1 MTETAESGRAAI
13 DAVHDTATNDATSS
27 TLVPHPLIV
36 RVNATQSGQLRGAMD
51 CDRPDTRI
59 TSVAAGRSD
68 GVTMRS
74 LAHLGLMALAAGAAL
89 ACAPV
94 AQASVPTLPAQRA
107 SVPTSSPSPTETPI
121 APQRA
126 GDSLRCTERVTIPQ
140 LNDVFEAE
148 WSPNA
153 KLLALSHIVR
163 IPSDETVT
171 GWEEDQR
178 LAIFDTTTGATTE
191 RGVGS
196 EPEWSGSGTY
206 LSYWTDQTTL
216 WIVRPGTVLPVGVV
230 TPTEPNIKWIGDEM
244 LFWSGGEIR
253 SWKAGQV
260 TTVSRAALTPKYPH
274 DDVYFSADG
283 ARFSVTRYASDGS
296 TARFIGNT
304 RTGEIA
310 PLDDLGATF
319 IEWGPRGQTLLMR
332 SAGTLT
338 LWDAAS
344 GTLLGSAATASGTV
358 HLWTADGG
366 LALGKMSATV
376 PAGNAY
382 DRFSVLGSGAVATV
396 PNLLGIRTFSP
407 DGAYFVGVSRT
418 GLYSTQLELY
428 RCGAPDD
435 EATDLAS
442 DPAVQARTAKIAA
455 EPHRFVRPG
464 AAAITQFIQGI
475 HTGIDVAA
483 TYGTILVAS
492 DDGVVDA
499 VGWVPVGGR
508 RVCVLHASGVESCD
522 YHTALALVGIG
533 EHVVRGQPVALMGLT
548 GETTGPHVHWE
559 AKHQGAIVDP
569 LDQ

>member
-1 MTETAESGRAAI
+1 MTTRSRA
-13 DAVHDTATNDATSS
+13 
-27 TLVPHPLIV
+27 LVRLI
-36 RVNATQSGQLRGAMD
+36 
-51 CDRPDTRI
+51 
-59 TSVAAGRSD
+59 
-68 GVTMRS
+68 
-74 LAHLGLMALAAGAAL
+74 ALASAIAL

-94 AQASVPTLPAQRA
+94 AQASVPTSVAPRA
-107 SVPTSSPSPTETPI
+107 SVPTDAPTPTET
-121 APQRA
+121 AVASQRA
-126 GDSLRCTERVTIPQ
+126 GDPLRCTERVTIPQ
-140 LNDVFEAE
+140 LADVFEAQ

-163 IPSDETVT
+163 IPSDETIT

-178 LAIFDTTTGATTE
+178 LAIYDTTTGAVTE

-216 WIVRPGTVLPVGVV
+216 WIVRPGTVLPVAVLQ
-230 TPTEPNIKWIGDEM
+230 PTEPNIMWVGDEM
-244 LFWSGGEIR
+244 LFWSGAEIR
-253 SWKAGQV
+253 AWKGGQV
-260 TTVSRAALTPKYPH
+260 TTVARSALTPKYPH
-274 DDVYFSADG
+274 DDVYFSGDG

-296 TARFIGNT
+296 TARYIGNT
-304 RTGEIA
+304 STGEIA
-310 PLDDLGATF
+310 PLDDHGATF
-319 IEWGPRGQTLLMR
+319 IEWAPRGQTLLMR

-338 LWDAAS
+338 LWDAAT
-344 GTLLGSAATASGTV
+344 GRQLASAATASGTV
-358 HLWTADGG
+358 HLWTSDGG
-366 LALGKMSATV
+366 LALGKMSPTV

-382 DRFSVLGSGAVATV
+382 DTFSVIGSGAVATV
-396 PNLLGIRTFSP
+396 PNLLGIRSFSP
-407 DGAYFVGVSRT
+407 DGSHFVGVSRT

-428 RCGAPDD
+428 RCGAPDG

-442 DPAVQARTAKIAA
+442 DPAVQGRAAKVAA
-455 EPHRFVRPG
+455 DAHRFVRPG

-483 TYGTILVAS
+483 TYGTILVAA

-508 RVCVLHASGVESCD
+508 RVCVLHESGVESCD
-522 YHTALALVGIG
+522 YHTALPLVGIG

-559 AKHQGAIVDP
+559 AKRDGAIVDP